1 MQLAF
6 RFWLHTAVWTGL
18 ILALLLAISLATGMG
33 SEAFRTLP
41 VWLGLALTLA
51 PFPAGIGV
59 AQSVFPEGRLSVR
72 NGVTVAAAAGAVAVA
87 LFLVGNFVAPRFITP
102 SEAGDPAAMTLGQ
115 LHSAAK
121 EAVAQ
126 ARSVAA
132 PTAEDWYQAN
142 RLSWHFVRRTDGAV
156 LPIMFGLLGLLVGYW
171 STRTPRREWQQA
183 QQWAMGLFLLMSTY
197 LAGENSYELIVV
209 RAAGPV
215 FFAGDMVLIVP
226 GVLLIGLG
234 WATVVETTKE
244 DVGRRT

>member
-1 MQLAF
+1 MHLAL
-6 RFWLHTAVWTGL
+6 RFWLHTTVWTGL

-33 SEAFRTLP
+33 SEAFRALP

-51 PFPAGIGV
+51 PFPAGIAV
-59 AQSVFPEGRLSVR
+59 TKSVFPAGRLSLP
-72 NGVTVAAAAGAVAVA
+72 NGFTVAAAAGAVAVA
-87 LFLVGNFVAPRFITP
+87 LFLVGNFVAPRFVTA
-102 SEAGDPAAMTLGQ
+102 SEAGDPATMTLGR
-115 LHSAAK
+115 LHTATK
-121 EAVAQ
+121 ETSAVALT
-126 ARSVAA
+126 APA

-142 RLSWHFVRRTDGAV
+142 RLAWHFVRRTDGAV

-215 FFAGDMVLIVP
+215 YFAGDFVLIVP
-226 GVLLIGLG
+226 GILLIGLG
-234 WATVVETTKE
+234 WATVVATT
-244 DVGRRT
+244 GRKG